1 MKFKLNTV
9 YTAEETSFLER
20 NNCEILTEIKLG
32 KTDFH
37 DNEIPR
43 RMFRYGGDYIAE
55 IIDDESGESV
65 WVVLSKF
72 KGVYRLTAYYSDFS
86 ALENGL

>member
-9 YTAEETSFLER
+9 YTAEEMGFLER

-32 KTDFH
+32 KTDFP

-55 IIDDESGESV
+55 IIDDESG
-65 WVVLSKF
+65 
-72 KGVYRLTAYYSDFS
+72 
-86 ALENGL
+86 